1 MGMSLEKTAV
11 PSPFEQEAHQ
21 MGGSL
26 TMFASLVKGLNFE
39 FKVDVR
45 YLDTFISE
53 PTSWRIWNTQLQRV

>member
-1 MGMSLEKTAV
+1 
-11 PSPFEQEAHQ
+11 